1 MLNHTQLLGDLIGW
15 GYQPLA
21 VAGETKRPVRSDWQ
35 SASVSLDEVLRE
47 RTKSFG
53 LRLGDN
59 GLHALKFDPSCSAN
73 PQGVISEAQKALTKG
88 KKFFGKAIA
97 QTMASGGVHIFYRTD
112 SSLYPQLVSLSDQGQ
127 PLFSLMGKGEFV
139 EITDHSRFSRLGDL
153 PLLSAEDERYLLSI
167 AVAFDESVHRS
178 QSLPD
183 FDSTNSCCAIL
194 ESNGWLITTE
204 EDLWYE
210 LKLVDQESTA
220 AHITVSK
227 MTNRAFAWAGSA
239 SLPAL
244 QSLSPSS
251 LTCYL
256 KHRGDWTSFTNS
268 LKPTAEWV
276 ESSTSQNVRLFKF
289 EDPNDVIKSSSIVP
303 SKSLLGEL
311 WQEGELAILFGPT
324 NVGKSILAVEIA
336 DAIAS
341 GGSVLAG
348 KLKSEVGPTNVL
360 YIDLEMNATK
370 FKKRFDGRE
379 FSPNFRRVVRDRS
392 QYSSKTLRSKAI
404 PEIKELLKV
413 SQAKVII
420 IDNLSFI
427 QADNTKANDAA
438 DIINDFLDLR
448 DSERVSILLLS
459 HTTKF
464 PRGIS
469 IEYTNLAGSAFM
481 SHGLDS
487 LFAVNKAADKT
498 FYIKQLKQR
507 DGAEVYGADN
517 VIHCYIDLT
526 ESGLRVKEIGT
537 IEEWKILDRS
547 SEDKSERNEKII
559 KDYKSGAGSIRDLAE
574 RYELSKSTIGEI
586 IKGALPSEDDPDSLP
601 F

>member
-1 MLNHTQLLGDLIGW
+1 MLNNKQLLGDLIRW

-35 SASVSLDEVLRE
+35 FASVSLEELLRE
-47 RTKSFG
+47 GSSTFG
-53 LRLGDN
+53 LRLGDK
-59 GLHALKFDPSCSAN
+59 GLCVLEFN
-73 PQGVISEAQKALTKG
+73 PQSSSDPETALSDTQKVYFKDQ
-88 KKFFGKAIA
+88 FFSGKAIA
-97 QTMASGGVHIFYRTD
+97 CKLTSGSVHIFYRTD
-112 SSLYPQLVSLSDQGQ
+112 TPLYPRLVSTGDQGEPLFKLLGKGDYVEIENLAKFSSLN
-127 PLFSLMGKGEFV
+127 
-139 EITDHSRFSRLGDL
+139 DL
-153 PLLSAEDERYLLSI
+153 PVLSADDERYLLSI
-167 AVAFDESVHRS
+167 AVAFD
-178 QSLPD
+178 QSALVGQSKSD
-183 FDSTNSCCAIL
+183 YDSANNCREIL
-194 ESNGWLITTE
+194 EANGWRTSAE
-204 EDLWYE
+204 CDLWYE
-210 LKLVDQESTA
+210 LEPEEQESNG

-227 MTNRAFAWAGSA
+227 LTNRAFAWSGSA

-244 QSLSPSS
+244 QSMTPSS

-268 LKPTAEWV
+268 LKPTVEWV
-276 ESSTSQNVRLFKF
+276 ESSTSRNGRLFKF

-341 GGSVLAG
+341 GGSVLSG
-348 KLKSEVGPTNVL
+348 KLKSEVGPINVL

-392 QYSSKTLRSKAI
+392 QYSNKNLRSKAI

-413 SQAKVII
+413 SQAKVVI

-438 DIINDFLDLR
+438 EIINDFLDLKE
-448 DSERVSILLLS
+448 SEGVSILLLS

-487 LFAVNKAADKT
+487 LFAVNKAAEKT

-547 SEDKSERNEKII
+547 SEDKSDRNEKII
-559 KDYKSGAGSIRDLAE
+559 KDYKSGAGSVRDLAAI
-574 RYELSKSTIGEI
+574 YKLGKSTIGEI
-586 IKGALPSEDDPDSLP
+586 VKGVLPAEDDPDSLP